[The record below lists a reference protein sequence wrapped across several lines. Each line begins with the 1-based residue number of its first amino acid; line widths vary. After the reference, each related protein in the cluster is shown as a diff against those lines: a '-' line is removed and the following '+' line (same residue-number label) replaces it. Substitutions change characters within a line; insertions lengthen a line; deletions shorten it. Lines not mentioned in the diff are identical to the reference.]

1 MFTAIIGMYATIPW
15 RASRVFQNVVS
26 GFFVCL
32 VFVTV
37 SCFKVDMFICPVL
50 ESHIVSFC
58 ATCAFFLLVAYTLLY
73 DWSNGQV
80 TLICILTVLDL
91 CKLWPISH

>member
-1 MFTAIIGMYATIPW
+1 MLTAIIGIYATIPW
-15 RASRVFQNVVS
+15 RASRVSQNVVR

-37 SCFKVDMFICPVL
+37 SYLKVDMLICPVL
-50 ESHIVSFC
+50 ESVIVSFC

-73 DWSNGQV
+73 D
-80 TLICILTVLDL
+80 
-91 CKLWPISH
+91 